1 MDTDYFDKDHS
12 LTINFEGCSL
22 VEIKEILLILHS
34 GSTECYHDIEL
45 AADEIITR
53 LDLIGYELNDPQNK
67 VFISLVHY
75 IFKILKKIKS
85 QQRLLV
91 IHKKFND
98 YISNPDRSPAIS
110 PINSPKS

>member
-1 MDTDYFDKDHS
+1 MDTDYFDKDHT

-75 IFKILKKIKS
+75 IFKILKKIK
-85 QQRLLV
+85 
-91 IHKKFND
+91 F
-98 YISNPDRSPAIS
+98 
-110 PINSPKS
+110 